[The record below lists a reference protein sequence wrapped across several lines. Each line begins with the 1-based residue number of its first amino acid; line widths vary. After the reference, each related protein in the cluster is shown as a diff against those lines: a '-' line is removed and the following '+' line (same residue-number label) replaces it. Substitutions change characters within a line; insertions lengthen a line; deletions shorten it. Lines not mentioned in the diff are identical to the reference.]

1 MAHYNLYDTLG
12 LDRSASTS
20 DLRGELDS
28 RLATGPF
35 DNPGGEEE
43 VKLASNIL
51 GDERKREVYDKRL
64 GELDA
69 EPITVPALRQLAEM
83 NLDGPGAAQQASSSK
98 RLRLGQAKLCGGP
111 RRRHLQSPRPGRGL
125 QEHLHPGHRRDRRR
139 GKPGGHH
146 LGRYFVLAAVRQTQ
160 VVQLS
165 VWAPHQESG
174 RGAAHANGV
183 GRLVRVGDVVPFDGA
198 GITR

>member
-83 NLDGPGAAQQASSSK
+83 NLGGTGAAPQAHSGNGFDSAKQSFATAREDATSK
-98 RLRLGQAKLCGGP
+98 AHALGEDYKNT
-111 RRRHLQSPRPGRGL
+111 S
-125 QEHLHPGHRRDRRR
+125 
-139 GKPGGHH
+139 
-146 LGRYFVLAAVRQTQ
+146 TQ
-160 VVQLS
+160 VIV
-165 VWAPHQESG
+165 VTAV
-174 RGAAHANGV
+174 AAGLV
-183 GRLVRVGDVVPFDGA
+183 GIILG
-198 GITR
+198 GILF